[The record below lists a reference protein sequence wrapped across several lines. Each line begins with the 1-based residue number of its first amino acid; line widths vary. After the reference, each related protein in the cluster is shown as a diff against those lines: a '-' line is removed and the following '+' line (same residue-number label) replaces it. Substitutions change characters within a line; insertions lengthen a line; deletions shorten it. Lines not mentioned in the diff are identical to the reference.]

1 MILLEKRRVLK
12 KSESH
17 KKMVEITRPAHIYGL
32 WGGVITLVVSAFLLV
47 SLINA
52 GRFSYDFSFF
62 GAAIFVHSLIGI
74 LMLVSVYLLRK
85 EHHTFGGSVM
95 LLCSSIIGLT
105 LSSGLL
111 IGPILGIIG
120 GILGMSE
127 HEKLI
132 RYHLD

>member
-1 MILLEKRRVLK
+1 MKKEKIAKNSPLV
-12 KSESH
+12 SH
-17 KKMVEITRPAHIYGL
+17 KQMMGITRPAYLYGL
-32 WGGVITLVVSAFLLV
+32 WGGIITLLV
-47 SLINA
+47 SIFLLARLPKMEIL
-52 GRFSYDFSFF
+52 FYEISYF
-62 GAAIFVHSLIGI
+62 GVAIFVHALIGM

-95 LLCSSIIGLT
+95 LLCSSIVGLT

-132 RYHLD
+132 KHHLD